1 MFFLAAAPTE
11 KSDGTKNDAARP
23 SLVRMTNR
31 RGTMQQFG
39 IGLLRLPEIS
49 VCVML
54 MVCFFFFGVFGVC
67 SFFQGKNNGFFN
79 KHATQM
85 DYLTGTDREK
95 STTSERFRLRPPRGA
110 EFNDVVL
117 HPKLRQQVGLVVVCI
132 GLVVGVNPKIGVVLT
147 PQIIHSWGFP

>member
-1 MFFLAAAPTE
+1 MFFV
-11 KSDGTKNDAARP
+11 G
-23 SLVRMTNR
+23 
-31 RGTMQQFG
+31 
-39 IGLLRLPEIS
+39 
-49 VCVML
+49 
-54 MVCFFFFGVFGVC
+54 FFFGVFGVC
-67 SFFQGKNNGFFN
+67 SFFQAKNNGFFN

-132 GLVVGVNPKIGVVLT
+132 GLVVDVNPKIGVAKPPKSSNL
-147 PQIIHSWGFP
+147 IGFSMK